1 MLLKDLF
8 LFFSKDMNEL
18 GEGNTIIRKKEN
30 SMSREYDTISE
41 NEEYISNQ
49 YILLIVTHITVPSS
63 PSQL

>member
-1 MLLKDLF
+1 
-8 LFFSKDMNEL
+8 MNEL